1 MQKNGWKLKK
11 AFTLVEL
18 LIVVAILGILAAVI
32 MPTLQGHI
40 QRARESAAKDDL
52 RVLRN
57 AIELYAAQH
66 NGVPPGYPDNDTT
79 QSPDH
84 LTFIWQLALATNE
97 SGKIAERGTPG
108 YNFGPYINTYSKN
121 PFNNKW
127 TLNMINNSGDFPA
140 EATGDYAYIYKPA
153 TKQIK
158 LDWPGTDSEGVR
170 YYDY

>member
-1 MQKNGWKLKK
+1 MHGDSREIKK

-32 MPTLQGHI
+32 LPTVQDHI
-40 QRARESAAKDDL
+40 QRARESAAKDGL
-52 RVLRN
+52 RTLRN

-84 LTFIWQLALATNE
+84 MVFIWQLALASNE
-97 SGKIAERGTPG
+97 SGDTAQRGTAG

-121 PFNNKW
+121 PFNDKW
-127 TLNMINNSGDFPA
+127 TVNMIENSGDFPA
-140 EATGDYAYIYKPA
+140 EATGNDAYIYKPA
-153 TKQIK
+153 TQRIR
-158 LDWPGTDSEGVR
+158 LDWPGTDSKGVR